1 MPFCEL
7 ITKAHLLKNAIEV
20 YSSISFTKRN
30 FCTITDSLVQ
40 LMLVY
45 ISTSFKASLAESDQ

>member
-1 MPFCEL
+1 MPLCEL

-20 YSSISFTKRN
+20 YSSISLTKRN
-30 FCTITDSLVQ
+30 ICTITDSLVQ

-45 ISTSFKASLAESDQ
+45 ISTAFKASFAESNQ